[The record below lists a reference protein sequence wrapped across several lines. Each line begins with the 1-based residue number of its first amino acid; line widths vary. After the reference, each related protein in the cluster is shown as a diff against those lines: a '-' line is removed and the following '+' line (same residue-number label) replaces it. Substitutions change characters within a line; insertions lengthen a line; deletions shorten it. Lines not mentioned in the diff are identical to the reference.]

1 MTYSI
6 NSYPSNAGD
15 LKEQQRVDHETA
27 LAFKVCFNRNI
38 LVAIIGVVSNN
49 ISINRLQYWSDQA
62 NLSFRRVSQDEAD
75 IQIDFF
81 SRDHHDGQ
89 PFDGRGK
96 VLAHA
101 AFPELGLLH
110 VDDDERWNSVEG
122 KKCFSNFL
130 KLTIIRD
137 IKS

>member
-38 LVAIIGVVSNN
+38 LVPIIGVVSNN

-81 SRDHHDGQ
+81 SEDHNDRK
-89 PFDGRGK
+89 PFDGQGAI
-96 VLAHA
+96 LAHA
-101 AFPELGLLH
+101 FFPESGDLH
-110 VDDDERWNSVEG
+110 LDDDETWNSVEG
-122 KKCFSNFL
+122 ETLLQILNKNL
-130 KLTIIRD
+130 L
-137 IKS
+137 